1 MTPQHRRQAFGMPRQ
16 GRGKVM
22 MSSVHDQFMS
32 ACVQRN
38 EARFRELVNRVRLIG
53 SKETV
58 NQTDPGGRTPL
69 SHLCGHGSHR
79 CVEDFARLKLVDVNL
94 GDKDGN
100 TPLHYAAQ
108 AGHSEVVDVL
118 LSKFEGIEVDAR
130 NRLGITPLIKACVTG
145 KQKCVQILLDK
156 GADPLVRD
164 PRRGLTAAQWAHLC
178 SWPAC
183 ARVLQ
188 AHAMATDT
196 DLRAGRT
203 PVPNSVTVRRPTAVT
218 NGELSTDT
226 AAEPDPDTGPESA
239 VDPCFQPT
247 AAETCPCPDLSE
259 DSGIDPDSVKNSGPE
274 QDCDAVLH
282 SEPATEVPES
292 SECQESRLLQW
303 FSESDLTREP
313 AWLRERHT
321 ALTGGGTP
329 SRRASL
335 PDRPDI
341 YRPVEPAT
349 WRTKLE
355 VPAIR
360 VREVEAPVDPV
371 IVQYGDPVPPDQLAV
386 QPNKVKTLCLPGM
399 GKGFAYE

>member
-156 GADPLVRD
+156 V
-164 PRRGLTAAQWAHLC
+164 
-178 SWPAC
+178 
-183 ARVLQ
+183 
-188 AHAMATDT
+188 
-196 DLRAGRT
+196 
-203 PVPNSVTVRRPTAVT
+203 VT
-218 NGELSTDT
+218 NGELSTGT
-226 AAEPDPDTGPESA
+226 AAEPDPDTGPESE

-247 AAETCPCPDLSE
+247 AVETCPCPDLSE
-259 DSGIDPDSVKNSGPE
+259 DSGIGPDSVKNSGPE
-274 QDCDAVLH
+274 QDCDAILH
-282 SEPATEVPES
+282 PESTTEVPES
-292 SECQESRLLQW
+292 SGCQESRLLQW

-335 PDRPDI
+335 PNRPNI